1 MQLNISG
8 MEDLMEKGNKNRS
21 IDLTP
26 FERPRSLNDM
36 AYESIKKGI
45 LTGALAPGEVY
56 SELKLAKKF
65 GISRTP
71 VREALLRLSTEK
83 LISFHPRKGMSINYF
98 AGQDIE
104 SLFELRQAIEE
115 NMVRKITHGL
125 TDQQIQELKEIVTEQ
140 EDCLNDGY
148 DESRFL
154 EIDRRFHLFLVEA
167 SKNRFM
173 VQTYDNIRDY
183 MAIPARKAL
192 VKPGRADAVI
202 KEHREIVKALAHR
215 NLKRVQE
222 AIRKH
227 LNTSKLAAMEKE
239 TAPR

>member
-1 MQLNISG
+1 
-8 MEDLMEKGNKNRS
+8 MEKEKRQIKNGT
-21 IDLTP
+21 IDLAL

-36 AYESIKKGI
+36 AYESIKRGI
-45 LTGALAPGEVY
+45 LSGALVLGEVY
-56 SELKLAKKF
+56 SELKLAKRF

-83 LISFHPRKGMSINYF
+83 LIRFHPRKGMSINYF

-115 NMVRKITHGL
+115 NIVRKIIKEL
-125 TDQQIQELKEIVTEQ
+125 TDQQIQELKDIVTEQ

-148 DESRFL
+148 DENRFL

-167 SKNRFM
+167 GKNRFM
-173 VQTYDNIRDY
+173 VQTYDSIRDY
-183 MAIPARKAL
+183 MAIPAMKAL
-192 VKPGRADAVI
+192 VKPGRAHAVI
-202 KEHREIVKALAHR
+202 KEHREIVKALTDK
-215 NLKRVQE
+215 NLKGVRE

-227 LNTSKLAAMEKE
+227 LNTSKLAAMEEE
-239 TAPR
+239 TFPRKII